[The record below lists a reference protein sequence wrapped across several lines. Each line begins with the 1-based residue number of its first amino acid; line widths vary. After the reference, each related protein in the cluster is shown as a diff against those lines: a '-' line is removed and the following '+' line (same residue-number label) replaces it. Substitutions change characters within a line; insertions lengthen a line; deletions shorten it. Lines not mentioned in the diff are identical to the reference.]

1 MAKMN
6 KLENFDLNDHKIIN
20 QVQSSSLGNVK
31 ESILDVV
38 KTKILA
44 FRFFNMC
51 FCWLTV
57 TMVYYGLS
65 LNATN
70 LAGNPYTNFL
80 LVALVEIPGKFTVL
94 LGKSQPRGSHSREL
108 GTSGAK
114 FFFIKSYPK

>member
-6 KLENFDLNDHKIIN
+6 KFENFDLNDHKITN
-20 QVQSSSLGNVK
+20 QVQSSSLANNVK

-80 LVALVEIPGKFTVL
+80 LVALVEIPGKLVYNFYSFLFNFKTCN
-94 LGKSQPRGSHSREL
+94 
-108 GTSGAK
+108 
-114 FFFIKSYPK
+114 